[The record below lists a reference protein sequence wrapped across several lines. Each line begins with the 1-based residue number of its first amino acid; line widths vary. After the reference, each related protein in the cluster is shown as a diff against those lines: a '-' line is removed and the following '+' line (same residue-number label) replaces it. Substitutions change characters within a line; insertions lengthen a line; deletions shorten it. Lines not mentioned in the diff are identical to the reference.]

1 MYATNAEK
9 REQIK
14 CSREFT
20 KDVKQLRENVRNKS
34 GKYFGDFPSLS
45 TKKKRLD
52 ARRRVDRMRKNE
64 DREVA
69 KLLRRSQRV
78 ADKVRLEYEGIS
90 GGYDIMI

>member
-9 REQIK
+9 REQIR
-14 CSREFT
+14 CSEEFM
-20 KDVKQLRENVRNKS
+20 KDAKQLRKSVRDKS
-34 GKYFGDFPSLS
+34 GKYFGDFYSLS

-52 ARRRVDRMRKNE
+52 ARRRVDRTRKSE
-64 DREVA
+64 DMEVA

-90 GGYDIMI
+90 DGYDITV